1 MGGKISLIY
10 IPSYIKI
17 NLALRVFVARQD
29 GYHEIATLFHK
40 VGPIE
45 WLSIKRSTNFAD
57 EDAVASHNIS
67 ISGTNTISRAIYF
80 LRSKGIKLPP
90 VECDVWKI
98 LPVGSGIGAGS
109 GNAAAVLEWASTVY
123 DAELDPHELAS
134 LGADIPF
141 FLSKAKTALATG
153 VGERLKPLDSLTGL
167 FVLLV
172 IPDKNIS
179 TAEAYRKLDEGR
191 KNGEISIVPV
201 SFAIYEALNIYGNLE
216 KKEKVGLLPNDFMPV
231 LKKESDFYDKFFN
244 LCDTFESSLAW
255 GLSGSGSSAFCLF
268 TDRHEAI
275 KAQEAVSLKLDE
287 ISKIFVLE

>member
-1 MGGKISLIY
+1 MIY

-45 WLSIKRSTNFAD
+45 WLSIKKFDNFTK
-57 EDAVASHNIS
+57 EDAVTSHNIP
-67 ISGTNTISRAIYF
+67 ISGTNTITRAIDF
-80 LRSKGIKLPP
+80 LRSKGVKLPP
-90 VECDVWKI
+90 VECDIWKI

-109 GNAAAVLEWASTVY
+109 GNAAAILEWASTVY
-123 DAELDPHELAS
+123 DVKLDPHELAS

-153 VGERLKPLDSLTGL
+153 VGERLKPLDSLTGI
-167 FVLLV
+167 FVLLT
-172 IPDKNIS
+172 IPDKSIS
-179 TAEAYRKLDEGR
+179 TAEAYRKLDESR
-191 KNGEISIVPV
+191 RNGEVSIVPV
-201 SFAIYEALNIYGNLE
+201 SFAIYEALNLYSNLE
-216 KKEKVGLLPNDFMPV
+216 RKERVGLLPNDFMPV
-231 LKKESDFYDKFFN
+231 LRKESDFYDKFFD
-244 LCDTFESSLAW
+244 LCDAFEGSLAW
-255 GLSGSGSSAFCLF
+255 GISGSGSSSFCLF

-275 KAQEAVSLKLDE
+275 KAQEVVSLKLDG